1 MVELEGKKK
10 KTSIEENMVFTS
22 KARFLTWMGNQLIK
36 KVNQLIKKC
45 VVGGLVGGGATEK
58 REMC

>member
-45 VVGGLVGGGATEK
+45 VVGGLGGGGD
-58 REMC
+58 